1 MTDPASLPVAV
12 EPFPLILLQEQRV
25 IDIENHQ
32 QLKTYLISAQ
42 LANADD
48 RLECRDLHGGVSNRT
63 VFVGFS
69 DSRHWVVK
77 QALEKLRVKE
87 DWFSDPQR
95 IHHEA
100 EGLRALQKLTRP
112 GAVPKFIF
120 EDHEQHILIMEAVPE
135 PHENYKSLL
144 LSAVPEENHV
154 IEFATLLSDIHLN
167 AARASRLSGLF
178 ENSCYFENLRL
189 DPYYAFS
196 ARQLPAAAPFLD
208 TLIKQT
214 KDRKLTLVHGDYS
227 PKNILI
233 YNGRLVLLDHEVIHI
248 GDPAFDVGFA
258 MAHFLSKANYRKNC
272 RQEFGDAARLFW
284 NTYRANVQAAPW
296 SGRLEDHCLANSL
309 GCLLARVI
317 GKSPLEY
324 LNDTQRA
331 LQLKSTMNLINA
343 VPSSMLS
350 LIHQFT
356 ESLDKNE

>member
-1 MTDPASLPVAV
+1 M
-12 EPFPLILLQEQRV
+12 

-32 QLKTYLISAQ
+32 QLKTYLFTRK
-42 LANADD
+42 LAKNGD

-63 VFVGFS
+63 VFVRLS
-69 DSRHWVVK
+69 DSRQWVVK

-100 EGLRALQKLTRP
+100 EGLRTLQKLTRP

-144 LSAVPEENHV
+144 LSAAPEKRHV
-154 IEFATLLSDIHLN
+154 LEFATLLADIHIN
-167 AARASRLSGLF
+167 AAKAGRLSDLF
-178 ENSCYFENLRL
+178 ANSCYFENLRL

-214 KDRKLTLVHGDYS
+214 KERKLTLVHGDYS

-233 YNGRLVLLDHEVIHI
+233 CNERLVLLDHEVIHI

-258 MAHFLSKANYRKNC
+258 MAHFLSKANFRKRC
-272 RQEFGDAARLFW
+272 RQEFGEAARLFW
-284 NTYRANVQAAPW
+284 NTYFANVQAAPW
-296 SGRLEDHCLANSL
+296 SSRLEDHCLANSL

-331 LQLKSTMNLINA
+331 LQLNITMNLINDA
-343 VPSSMLS
+343 PSSMIS

-356 ESLDKNE
+356 ESLDQNE

>member
-1 MTDPASLPVAV
+1 M
-12 EPFPLILLQEQRV
+12 

-32 QLKTYLISAQ
+32 QLKTYLFTRK
-42 LANADD
+42 LAKDGD

-63 VFVGFS
+63 VFVRLS
-69 DSRHWVVK
+69 DSRQWVVK

-100 EGLRALQKLTRP
+100 EGLRTLQKLTRP
-112 GAVPKFIF
+112 GAIPKFIF

-144 LSAVPEENHV
+144 LSAAPEERHV
-154 IEFATLLSDIHLN
+154 IEFATLLADIHSN
-167 AARASRLSGLF
+167 AAKAGRLSDLF
-178 ENSCYFENLRL
+178 DNSCYFENLRL

-214 KDRKLTLVHGDYS
+214 KERKLTLVHGDYS

-233 YNGRLVLLDHEVIHI
+233 CNERLVLLDHEVIHI

-258 MAHFLSKANYRKNC
+258 MAHFLSKANFRKNC
-272 RQEFGDAARLFW
+272 RQQFGEAARLFW
-284 NTYRANVQAAPW
+284 NTYFANVQAAPW
-296 SGRLEDHCLANSL
+296 SSRLADHCIANSL

-331 LQLKSTMNLINA
+331 LQLNITMNLINDA
-343 VPSSMLS
+343 PASMIS

-356 ESLDKNE
+356 ESLDQNE

>member
-1 MTDPASLPVAV
+1 M
-12 EPFPLILLQEQRV
+12 IN
-25 IDIENHQ
+25 IENHQ
-32 QLKTYLISAQ
+32 QLKTYLIARK
-42 LANADD
+42 LTDNGE
-48 RLECRDLHGGVSNRT
+48 RLECCDLHGGVSNRT
-63 VFVGFS
+63 VLVRFS
-69 DSRHWVVK
+69 DSHQWVIK

-112 GAVPKFIF
+112 GAVPQFIF

-144 LSAVPEENHV
+144 LSAEPRKNHV
-154 IEFATLLSDIHLN
+154 IEFATLLSHIHTN
-167 AARASRLSGLF
+167 AAKTNQLSDLF
-178 ENSCYFENLRL
+178 DNSCYFENLRL

-196 ARQLPAAAPFLD
+196 AGQLPEAAPFLNK
-208 TLIKQT
+208 LIKQT

-233 YNGRLVLLDHEVIHI
+233 YRERLVLLDHEVIHR

-258 MAHFLSKANYRKNC
+258 MAHFLSKANYRKQY

-284 NTYRANVQAAPW
+284 NTYFENVQTAPW
-296 SGRLEDHCLANSL
+296 SSRLEYHCIANSL

-324 LNDTQRA
+324 LGEQQRTLQQKIIMDLISDT
-331 LQLKSTMNLINA
+331 
-343 VPSSMLS
+343 PSSMIS

-356 ESLDKNE
+356 ESLDQNE

>member
-1 MTDPASLPVAV
+1 M
-12 EPFPLILLQEQRV
+12 

-32 QLKTYLISAQ
+32 QLKTYLITRK
-42 LANADD
+42 LASDGG
-48 RLECRDLHGGVSNRT
+48 RLECRDLRGGVSNRT
-63 VFVGFS
+63 VLVRFS
-69 DSRHWVVK
+69 DSHQWVVK

-144 LSAVPEENHV
+144 LSAAPEERHV
-154 IEFATLLSDIHLN
+154 IEFATLLSDIHIN
-167 AARASRLSGLF
+167 AAKACRLSDLF
-178 ENSCYFENLRL
+178 DNSCYFENLRL

-233 YNGRLVLLDHEVIHI
+233 HNGRLVLLDHEVIHI

-258 MAHFLSKANYRKNC
+258 MAHFLSKANYRKHH

-284 NTYRANVQAAPW
+284 NTYLENVQTAPW
-296 SGRLEDHCLANSL
+296 SSRLEDHCLANSL

-324 LNDTQRA
+324 LNDRQRA
-331 LQLKSTMNLINA
+331 LQLRIIMNLINA
-343 VPSSMLS
+343 VPPSMLS

-356 ESLDKNE
+356 ESLDQDE

>member
-1 MTDPASLPVAV
+1 MAAFQT
-12 EPFPLILLQEQRV
+12 EPFFV
-25 IDIENHQ
+25 
-32 QLKTYLISAQ
+32 
-42 LANADD
+42 
-48 RLECRDLHGGVSNRT
+48 RL
-63 VFVGFS
+63 S
-69 DSRHWVVK
+69 DSRQWVVK

-100 EGLRALQKLTRP
+100 EGLRTLQKLTRP

-120 EDHEQHILIMEAVPE
+120 EDHEQHILIMEAVAE

-144 LSAVPEENHV
+144 LSAAPEERHV
-154 IEFATLLSDIHLN
+154 IEFATLLADIHSN
-167 AARASRLSGLF
+167 AVKAGRLSELF
-178 ENSCYFENLRL
+178 DNSCYFENLRL

-214 KDRKLTLVHGDYS
+214 KARKLTLVHGDYS

-233 YNGRLVLLDHEVIHI
+233 CNERLVLLDHEVIHI

-258 MAHFLSKANYRKNC
+258 MAHFLSKANFRKHC
-272 RQEFGDAARLFW
+272 RQEFGEAARLFW
-284 NTYRANVQAAPW
+284 NTYFADVQAAPW
-296 SGRLEDHCLANSL
+296 SSRLADHCIANSL

-331 LQLKSTMNLINA
+331 LQLNITMNLINDA
-343 VPSSMLS
+343 PASLIS

-356 ESLDKNE
+356 ESLDQNE